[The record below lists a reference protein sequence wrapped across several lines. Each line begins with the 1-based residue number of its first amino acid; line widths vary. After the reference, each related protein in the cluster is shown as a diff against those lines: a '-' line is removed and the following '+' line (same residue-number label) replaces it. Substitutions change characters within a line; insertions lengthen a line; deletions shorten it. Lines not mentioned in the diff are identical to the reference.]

1 MLFSADCRFYV
12 QQVKNI
18 WNMKKEKN
26 YLQYTINCTL
36 ILVQMTNA
44 NPLNK
49 NQCK

>member
-1 MLFSADCRFYV
+1 
-12 QQVKNI
+12 
-18 WNMKKEKN
+18 MKKEKN
-26 YLQYTINCTL
+26 DLQYTINCTL